1 MLIIGFCIL
10 NILQL
15 AFIIHSISN
24 MAQGEVLTEGSVQI
38 PPVETVERG
47 HLENTIADFVA
58 RQNRFEALKTSYVA
72 PQDPSL

>member
-1 MLIIGFCIL
+1 
-10 NILQL
+10 
-15 AFIIHSISN
+15 
-24 MAQGEVLTEGSVQI
+24 MAQGEVLTEESVQI